1 MTCLIAISSR
11 QKGDK
16 ISRLSLEVKFETS
29 RVSPSYRR
37 SIKMLQLGQTDSFF
51 DQDVRPYIEFE
62 GEVEIRWSH
71 GAIEDLL
78 HYIDHNKEFKDYNG
92 EFDPN
97 MCRSISFSA
106 ADCSLLQSLV
116 M

>member
-1 MTCLIAISSR
+1 M
-11 QKGDK
+11 
-16 ISRLSLEVKFETS
+16 
-29 RVSPSYRR
+29 P
-37 SIKMLQLGQTDSFF
+37 QLGQTDSFF

-78 HYIDHNKEFKDYNG
+78 HYMDHNKEFKDYNG

-97 MCRSISFSA
+97 MRKK
-106 ADCSLLQSLV
+106 DPYCSLPQSVLWCRACSCKQKQ
-116 M
+116 MGMLHNYIKGKKHINKTYEFRR

>member
-11 QKGDK
+11 QKGDQ

-78 HYIDHNKEFKDYNG
+78 HYMDHNKEFKDYNG

-97 MCRSISFSA
+97 MCKK
-106 ADCSLLQSLV
+106 DPYCSLVQSLL